1 MSDFT
6 WEEISKI
13 SEDDIDIDNADYYC
27 ELFGNGDVGN
37 WDDKDKLKYVFQ
49 IMQVLLNLKWEQ
61 WKFAESS
68 LDDKNGEIDN
78 LKDQIKELE
87 HENKDLQKAVSACG
101 LDRGNIGEARRL
113 EFAVVKLE
121 SELESLRIAKDVSF
135 KEKEELMNEKRELER
150 RIELISKENREL
162 LERYEYL
169 HIQLQDRSSLYGKS
183 NEEASYR
190 KEISSLRAKIRVQ
203 KAEIDALE
211 DEKQNLWNDVK
222 RLESNLKQASL
233 EIDRATDD
241 YVRMKEALTEADRSH
256 AEKTA
261 ECNLLRAQVASLSEK
276 IDHPE
281 EANDFIMNVVEQKIE
296 EWKEILADKD
306 MEIVKLNK
314 QLNEIS
320 QEVRDLKADS
330 DKTSVR
336 ALVQTIKD
344 RDGQIQSLKNQLT
357 DATNEVE
364 KSTALLK
371 DFAKQA
377 DENEFGGNNRKADRI
392 AVLKKQLQEKDNFNA
407 ELEKRLKH
415 VEEAAY
421 LQANEITVLEKQL
434 KRYEEGEYGLSEAIS
449 ELKAT
454 RLQLNSKER
463 QLEEICRLASQAES
477 SLNEINLENEHLRNK
492 LGIPLNE
499 TIDLNGYRRQKR
511 AKKEEECAVNIILQ
525 KEIEKLEDERL
536 ELKRKLRN
544 LAGQLGQQYG
554 LSDSHVDGV
563 LLGNLTQA
571 DEEVISARS
580 AKAVSAS
587 ISDLKDKHSAGE
599 NELVNLP
606 EIWKARFKVLD
617 GELAQAIMQ
626 IEEGH
631 KKQDKLE
638 TRLKQITEANILLE
652 NGFKE
657 IQKQI
662 RSYAKSKDQVDMGKA
677 GQQNEIIN
685 NLKSTDEN
693 VVLDCPSLDKLLA
706 ALDAKNIADDVDT
719 GRYLKSR
726 VDHLEG
732 ANQELRFH
740 LRDTRLNSATNE
752 VKLNQAYDRIKQ
764 LESQLKS
771 LDTLDNDLSH
781 PNQAYPTNQISLPK
795 DLNPDAAKTILT
807 LEEHLLTM
815 VKDINDKNTQL
826 MSFDK
831 QMEGARRKYAVCK
844 HRQGLLYRDFYNE
857 REAWKK
863 EKEKLEQ
870 RIERSETRA
879 NDLEVHKT
887 ELIRLQD
894 MLSSL
899 DSSSDN
905 KEQSE
910 NSSIKQ
916 KIADQSRQ
924 LLLLRVNEAGL
935 LRRYAATQEREAA
948 LSKENTSLKSD
959 LIQLESAVSARLNYY
974 ARYKEIAA
982 FQIQKLQKSLDSCV
996 TEDELNSL
1004 RNEYETLAIKYR
1016 ELLERDSD
1024 SVSNQLAL
1032 KSTQANLDA
1041 LKKQHNELKE
1051 QLAIEKERRYLLESS
1066 GIQLQTNTTKHVQI
1080 EDDKSDMNIAKR
1092 LALVEMKELNERER
1106 ANHAQ
1111 SMLKTIQDANKQLE
1125 NRNRELEDKFN
1136 KLTRSLME
1144 LQKTEQKL
1152 RQEYAKAVPISIH
1165 RELETKNTELEQAD
1179 LKLRHEID
1187 QLKEV
1192 TLISMNQHQNLEDQ
1206 QNNQMIE
1213 IKNLREQMSELE
1225 SKDDSRAN
1233 LARLHRLV
1241 TRMQIS
1247 ESTALR
1253 RLASTQVRVNR
1264 LEADLLKSEKRLT
1277 LKENELTCLYNKSR
1291 ERERR
1296 LRETITI
1303 LRQRYAGCIPLGQQE
1318 KVSNRLSEAL
1328 HQCMSSHLALE
1339 EAVNA
1344 RIKAESTIDGYEE
1357 KKHLTSEIQNILTEY
1372 NKQHSN
1378 DSINKNLERK
1388 LLEWQ
1393 ERLSDLRVSESSQR
1407 RQVERVKEQ
1416 VHHLESLVQNQEA
1429 QLNQLELENSRLVK
1443 ELDQRETQW
1452 EQREA
1457 ELEGALESNT
1467 QSENIISENLSE
1479 LKSIPMLLTNEDI
1492 EPVMDQIN
1500 QNASFNEQQ
1509 TPHGTSQKPMQK
1521 SDHQI
1526 IGKLTNENTAL
1537 RKRLT
1542 QLLQLLRAQD
1552 CKLQNVINHPS
1563 TVQNPDTQSTIAG
1576 LRANMELLQRRLN
1589 GKEESLTRVNEL
1601 LRQAYEANE
1610 QSNER
1615 HRQEIAILQNKLQNK
1630 MEDTMLQLA
1639 QKVESVGRQET
1650 SNMHMIE
1657 LKKRL
1662 SELEEALNE
1671 QNQAVFRQAERTK
1684 IIQQECDLWQLKYN
1698 QLQTKIEAEKTSVE
1712 DLHRQEIVKLT
1723 SHIEQLQKELDR
1735 RNEKLNE
1742 LGNEIKR
1749 WKTEASK
1756 SPSVMQ
1762 RQLTER
1768 LRIDLI
1774 EKEKQIRALSKALG
1788 ELRQDLVRQA
1798 EQAVLA
1804 TNSLPSV
1811 QSVPPVRDMKEKDT
1825 VNETEILPISTK
1837 SVESTGRPQVDKIKD
1852 EIKNQQ
1858 GEILKLEEINKKLE
1872 LECKE
1877 LHSQLERVKSIRA
1890 LDAPQQ
1896 KIDELTRKNRMLE
1909 DEISRLRMI
1918 PEKPYQESNKNNKD
1932 SEMSSM
1938 IRASLANEWEARKRL
1953 EAEINK
1959 VKEQLTK
1966 KTSELNSLHKQL
1978 ELTRNA
1984 LERTN
1989 KQNEQLRKKVH
2000 ELWGPGETCDQTHD
2014 PNTEAKKESTTES
2027 SVSNVA
2033 ERVELHKQVEQ
2044 LQSEVERLRRAQRMV
2059 AGLPPGT
2066 KSMNTDAMLI
2076 QSAEMRNKILSDRI
2090 QDLEKQ
2096 LVDKGFVSQAK
2107 MQLEEAIQRDLLRLN
2122 NENMELKFELET
2134 LKSDASR
2141 YKTRIHDLQI
2151 YVDLLKQEKEL
2162 LRSGQNLDKSFS
2174 SDSSTM
2180 SNIKRIGESGKSPK
2194 ELEKIIVCLKK
2205 VLKRSQAENERLK
2218 CAPGPVSQSQL
2229 QQYKAEI
2236 KRLQSE
2242 LETAQLVAGARL
2254 LDRRVANE
2262 QGTTKLMHEY
2272 DNLRKSYE
2280 EITTKNQEMKNQ
2292 MRQLRQEMDKIKNTP
2307 ENWNPDKR
2315 TDEDQS

>member
-1 MSDFT
+1 
-6 WEEISKI
+6 
-13 SEDDIDIDNADYYC
+13 
-27 ELFGNGDVGN
+27 
-37 WDDKDKLKYVFQ
+37 
-49 IMQVLLNLKWEQ
+49 MQVLLNLKWEQ

-190 KEISSLRAKIRVQ
+190 KEISSLRAKIR
-203 KAEIDALE
+203 ALE

-296 EWKEILADKD
+296 EWKED

-525 KEIEKLEDERL
+525 KERL

-771 LDTLDNDLSH
+771 LDTLDNDL
-781 PNQAYPTNQISLPK
+781 
-795 DLNPDAAKTILT
+795 
-807 LEEHLLTM
+807 
-815 VKDINDKNTQL
+815 
-826 MSFDK
+826 
-831 QMEGARRKYAVCK
+831 KYAVCK

-1092 LALVEMKELNERER
+1092 LALVEMKELNE
-1106 ANHAQ
+1106 Q
-1111 SMLKTIQDANKQLE
+1111 
-1125 NRNRELEDKFN
+1125 
-1136 KLTRSLME
+1136 
-1144 LQKTEQKL
+1144 
-1152 RQEYAKAVPISIH
+1152 AVPISIH

-1241 TRMQIS
+1241 TRMQ
-1247 ESTALR
+1247 
-1253 RLASTQVRVNR
+1253 
-1264 LEADLLKSEKRLT
+1264 
-1277 LKENELTCLYNKSR
+1277 
-1291 ERERR
+1291 
-1296 LRETITI
+1296 
-1303 LRQRYAGCIPLGQQE
+1303 
-1318 KVSNRLSEAL
+1318 VSWCFLF
-1328 HQCMSSHLALE
+1328 
-1339 EAVNA
+1339 
-1344 RIKAESTIDGYEE
+1344 
-1357 KKHLTSEIQNILTEY
+1357 
-1372 NKQHSN
+1372 
-1378 DSINKNLERK
+1378 
-1388 LLEWQ
+1388 
-1393 ERLSDLRVSESSQR
+1393 
-1407 RQVERVKEQ
+1407 
-1416 VHHLESLVQNQEA
+1416 SL
-1429 QLNQLELENSRLVK
+1429 
-1443 ELDQRETQW
+1443 
-1452 EQREA
+1452 
-1457 ELEGALESNT
+1457 
-1467 QSENIISENLSE
+1467 I
-1479 LKSIPMLLTNEDI
+1479 
-1492 EPVMDQIN
+1492 
-1500 QNASFNEQQ
+1500 
-1509 TPHGTSQKPMQK
+1509 
-1521 SDHQI
+1521 
-1526 IGKLTNENTAL
+1526 
-1537 RKRLT
+1537 
-1542 QLLQLLRAQD
+1542 
-1552 CKLQNVINHPS
+1552 
-1563 TVQNPDTQSTIAG
+1563 
-1576 LRANMELLQRRLN
+1576 
-1589 GKEESLTRVNEL
+1589 
-1601 LRQAYEANE
+1601 
-1610 QSNER
+1610 
-1615 HRQEIAILQNKLQNK
+1615 
-1630 MEDTMLQLA
+1630 
-1639 QKVESVGRQET
+1639 
-1650 SNMHMIE
+1650 
-1657 LKKRL
+1657 
-1662 SELEEALNE
+1662 
-1671 QNQAVFRQAERTK
+1671 
-1684 IIQQECDLWQLKYN
+1684 
-1698 QLQTKIEAEKTSVE
+1698 
-1712 DLHRQEIVKLT
+1712 
-1723 SHIEQLQKELDR
+1723 
-1735 RNEKLNE
+1735 
-1742 LGNEIKR
+1742 
-1749 WKTEASK
+1749 
-1756 SPSVMQ
+1756 
-1762 RQLTER
+1762 
-1768 LRIDLI
+1768 
-1774 EKEKQIRALSKALG
+1774 
-1788 ELRQDLVRQA
+1788 
-1798 EQAVLA
+1798 
-1804 TNSLPSV
+1804 
-1811 QSVPPVRDMKEKDT
+1811 
-1825 VNETEILPISTK
+1825 
-1837 SVESTGRPQVDKIKD
+1837 
-1852 EIKNQQ
+1852 
-1858 GEILKLEEINKKLE
+1858 
-1872 LECKE
+1872 
-1877 LHSQLERVKSIRA
+1877 
-1890 LDAPQQ
+1890 
-1896 KIDELTRKNRMLE
+1896 
-1909 DEISRLRMI
+1909 
-1918 PEKPYQESNKNNKD
+1918 
-1932 SEMSSM
+1932 
-1938 IRASLANEWEARKRL
+1938 
-1953 EAEINK
+1953 
-1959 VKEQLTK
+1959 
-1966 KTSELNSLHKQL
+1966 
-1978 ELTRNA
+1978 
-1984 LERTN
+1984 
-1989 KQNEQLRKKVH
+1989 
-2000 ELWGPGETCDQTHD
+2000 
-2014 PNTEAKKESTTES
+2014 
-2027 SVSNVA
+2027 
-2033 ERVELHKQVEQ
+2033 
-2044 LQSEVERLRRAQRMV
+2044 
-2059 AGLPPGT
+2059 
-2066 KSMNTDAMLI
+2066 
-2076 QSAEMRNKILSDRI
+2076 
-2090 QDLEKQ
+2090 
-2096 LVDKGFVSQAK
+2096 
-2107 MQLEEAIQRDLLRLN
+2107 
-2122 NENMELKFELET
+2122 
-2134 LKSDASR
+2134 
-2141 YKTRIHDLQI
+2141 
-2151 YVDLLKQEKEL
+2151 
-2162 LRSGQNLDKSFS
+2162 
-2174 SDSSTM
+2174 
-2180 SNIKRIGESGKSPK
+2180 
-2194 ELEKIIVCLKK
+2194 
-2205 VLKRSQAENERLK
+2205 
-2218 CAPGPVSQSQL
+2218 
-2229 QQYKAEI
+2229 
-2236 KRLQSE
+2236 
-2242 LETAQLVAGARL
+2242 
-2254 LDRRVANE
+2254 
-2262 QGTTKLMHEY
+2262 
-2272 DNLRKSYE
+2272 
-2280 EITTKNQEMKNQ
+2280 
-2292 MRQLRQEMDKIKNTP
+2292 
-2307 ENWNPDKR
+2307 
-2315 TDEDQS
+2315 